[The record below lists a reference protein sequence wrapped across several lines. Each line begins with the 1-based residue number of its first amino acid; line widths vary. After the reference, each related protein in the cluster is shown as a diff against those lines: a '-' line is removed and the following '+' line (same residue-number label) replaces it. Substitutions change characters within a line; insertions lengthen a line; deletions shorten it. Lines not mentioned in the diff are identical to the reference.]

1 MGNLRRIKKACKS
14 EPPIPAQPPAGGG
27 SERIEL
33 DRRELEAILERAKT
47 APISEEESA
56 KLRAV
61 VETLVFLT
69 GELEK
74 KHVSI
79 QKLKHLLFGS
89 TTESTRKVIEKLL
102 ADPGPQEG
110 AGEEATPPG
119 PAASEETPQG
129 HGRHGADA
137 YVGAETI
144 RVPHESL
151 QPGDGCPSC
160 HKGTVYE
167 SLAPARLVRI
177 QGQAPLGATVYEL
190 QKLRCHLCGEIFTA
204 TAPPNVGPDKY
215 DAASA
220 GMIALLKYGTG
231 LPFNRLERLEGNLGI
246 PLPAATQWDIVDRS
260 GETLEP
266 TFEELI
272 RQGAQGQVVH
282 NDDTGMKI
290 LALADRPREAADAGR
305 RDRTGVFTSGIVS
318 ILGEHRI
325 ALFFTGR
332 RHAGENLAAVLQQR
346 ARELD
351 RPIQMCDA
359 LSRNL
364 PDLPEEFRTIVA
376 HCLAH
381 GRRQFVNGAS
391 SFPDECLYVLE
402 LLKQV
407 YQNDAKAKAQ
417 GMTAPQRLAFH
428 QAHSQSVME
437 QLKGWLADQIE
448 QRKVEPNSSL
458 GAAINYMRNH
468 WNELTLFLREPGAPL
483 DNNLCERALKK
494 AILHRKNAYFYKT
507 DHGARTGDLF
517 MSLIHTCELNG
528 VNAFDYLTQLLQ
540 HPNELSAHPNDW
552 MPWNYHQTL
561 QRSAALGAT
570 DSPAPIR

>member
-1 MGNLRRIKKACKS
+1 MGQTMGNLRRIKKACKS
-14 EPPIPAQPPAGGG
+14 GHPIPARPQADNG

-33 DRRELEAILERAKT
+33 DQCELEAILERAKT
-47 APISEEESA
+47 APISEEDSA

-74 KHVSI
+74 KHVSV
-79 QKLKHLLFGS
+79 QKLKQLLFGS
-89 TTESTRKVIEKLL
+89 ATESTKKVIEKLL
-102 ADPGPQEG
+102 ADTSQQEG
-110 AGEEATPPG
+110 AGDDTTQHQPPE
-119 PAASEETPQG
+119 PEETPKG
-129 HGRHGADA
+129 HGRNGADA
-137 YVGAETI
+137 YVGAETV

-151 QPGDGCPSC
+151 KPGDACPSC
-160 HKGTVYE
+160 KKGTVYE
-167 SLAPARLVRI
+167 SVAPARLVRI

-215 DAASA
+215 AAASA
-220 GMIALLKYGTG
+220 SMIALLKYGTG

-246 PLPAATQWDIVDRS
+246 PLPAATQWDIINHR
-260 GETLEP
+260 GQLIEP
-266 TFEELI
+266 ALEELI

-290 LALADRPREAADAGR
+290 LALASLLREAAEADR
-305 RDRTGVFTSGIVS
+305 KDRTGVFTSGIVS
-318 ILGEHRI
+318 ILGDHRI

-346 ARELD
+346 ARDLG

-359 LSRNL
+359 LSRNV
-364 PDLPEEFRTIVA
+364 PDLPEELQTIVA
-376 HCLAH
+376 NCLTH
-381 GRRQFVNGAS
+381 GRRQFVNVAS

-407 YQNDAKAKAQ
+407 YKNDAKARAQ
-417 GMTAPQRLAFH
+417 GMTAQQRLAFH
-428 QAHSQSVME
+428 KAHSESVME
-437 QLKGWLADQIE
+437 QLKSWLTAQIE

-458 GAAINYMRNH
+458 GAAINYMLKH
-468 WNELTLFLREPGAPL
+468 WEPLTLFLHQPGAPL
-483 DNNLCERALKK
+483 DNNVCERALKK

-507 DHGARTGDLF
+507 DHGARIGDLF

-540 HPNELSAHPNDW
+540 HSDELAAHPADW
-552 MPWNYHQTL
+552 MPWSYHETL
-561 QRSAALGAT
+561 QRSAALGGQ
-570 DSPAPIR
+570 